1 MDPRIPSI
9 FVASNPVPGGPSEV
23 IVTWVESQLRFP
35 DGRSWRRRRWTAAKE
50 TWDFSVFFQRVS
62 WENLGC
68 WWFLVGDFCVI
79 FLGGFDGFM
88 EYFFGIAKWCW

>member
-35 DGRSWRRRRWTAAKE
+35 DGRSWRRRR
-50 TWDFSVFFQRVS
+50 
-62 WENLGC
+62 
-68 WWFLVGDFCVI
+68 
-79 FLGGFDGFM
+79 
-88 EYFFGIAKWCW
+88 